1 MARTYKNLHPQ
12 VCSLGN
18 VMAAARTAMRG
29 KMSGAAAA
37 RFHTRWE
44 THAVRLHAEL
54 TTDTWRPGPYTYF
67 DIHEPKLR
75 RVAAAP
81 FRDRVVHH
89 ALVRVL
95 EPLFERKFIEDS
107 YACRKDKGTHAGV
120 RRCAQYA
127 RRFPVVLKC
136 DLRRYFAS
144 IDHAILLQRIGMTV
158 ADAATMRLI
167 RRILDSHEDG
177 RKMEW
182 GTDLF
187 DCRVRRHGLPIG
199 NLTSQF
205 FANIHLDGF
214 DHFVKQELGVKGY
227 VRYVDDFLLFADSRE
242 QAREWGRQARAYLT
256 ALRLTIHPDKYRV
269 CRTDR
274 EGADFCGFVCYANG
288 RIKVRGASV
297 RRYVK
302 RLGRLKETGTVAEI
316 GASVRSWIGPH
327 FPALRSGHRLFQRPL
342 HQKQFL
348 CNDERECCRRWF
360 KTGFFCGAKPDK
372 L

>member
-1 MARTYKNLHPQ
+1 
-12 VCSLGN
+12 
-18 VMAAARTAMRG
+18 MAAARTAMQG
-29 KMSGAAAA
+29 KLSGHAAA
-37 RFHTRWE
+37 RFHARWE
-44 THAVRLHAEL
+44 THAVRLHEEL

-67 DIHEPKLR
+67 DIREPKLR

-95 EPLFERKFIEDS
+95 EPLFEKKFIEDS
-107 YACRKDKGTHAGV
+107 FACRKDKGTHAGV
-120 RRCAQYA
+120 RRCAQFA

-144 IDHAILLQRIGMTV
+144 IDHDILLHRIGKTV
-158 ADAATMRLI
+158 ADPATMGLI
-167 RRILDSHEDG
+167 QRILDSHEDG
-177 RKMEW
+177 RKREW
-182 GTDLF
+182 GEDLF

-227 VRYVDDFLLFADSRE
+227 VRYVDDFLLFADSRD
-242 QAREWGRQARAYLT
+242 QARAWGAAAREYLR

-302 RLGRLKETGTVAEI
+302 RLRQLTETGTVAEI
-316 GASVRSWIGPH
+316 KASVRSWIGH
-327 FPALRSGHRLFQRPL
+327 VAHADSWRLRAAVLCGRKRAIYDSASRGATGAGSGRAGAT
-342 HQKQFL
+342 K
-348 CNDERECCRRWF
+348 DESSTEP
-360 KTGFFCGAKPDK
+360 KAAIHSAE
-372 L
+372 